1 VNNQF
6 KWRMNCAL
14 ALVVSAI
21 AAHSS
26 HGEFETPTALTNVK
40 IVTGTGTTID
50 NGTIVMLEG
59 RIVAVGTDASIPPH
73 AERIDGSGLIAYPGF
88 IDAHTNLGIPEKER
102 TVEERIRT
110 EDFNPDPREGP
121 LPATRFA
128 ERRGIR
134 PHIHAIEQYA
144 ADEKVRESHRAV
156 GFTTALIAPRDG
168 LFGGSS
174 DLVGLSNDPIRRSV
188 MTSNVAQ
195 HGSFTVGEPGEYP
208 RTILG
213 VFAQFRQVLLD
224 ARRHSKLQKYYERHP
239 TNAVRP
245 PTDAALD
252 ALQPMLG
259 RSQRIF
265 FEANT
270 DNEIRRA
277 LDLAAEFKLDVA
289 ITGAKEAWEAV
300 DRLKAERV
308 PLIVSLKFEE
318 EPDYGKKKPKGEEKK
333 PKPEALKPGEPLPP
347 APQPEAPKPDAP
359 KPDPSKPDPTKL
371 DAKAPE
377 TADVPPEVKERSEAK
392 EPKKDEK
399 EETIYEPLKLRKER
413 RRLWE
418 EQVANVIRL
427 HEAGVPFA
435 FTTRPFK
442 KASEFMDSL
451 RIVVEKGLPE
461 EAALKALTANPAEIL
476 GMKAQL
482 GALAPGYV
490 ANVTVLTKPLSDK
503 GAKTKFVFID
513 GKKIDIDAE
522 DEKDKEKGEKEKKG
536 DRPDGEKPA
545 EAGVAEVSPD
555 DAKDKG
561 PTWPVEIKADRVPKT
576 KTGGSVLVQNA
587 TILPVSGPTIPN
599 GSILIR
605 NGKIA
610 ALGSDVT
617 APPGVTVID
626 ATGRY
631 VMPGIVDCHS
641 HLGID
646 GVNEGSLAI
655 SAEVRIADT
664 IDPHDVSIY
673 RAAAGGA
680 TTHHAMHG
688 SANPI
693 GGQNVIFKLKYERP
707 VSEMVI
713 ADAPRTI
720 KFALGENVT
729 QANFFENFGKRYP
742 ITRMGVE
749 AVIRTA
755 FEAAKDYQ
763 GEWDDYNRQSQGGQD
778 LPPPRKDLRLEAL
791 ADVLSGKLTVHSHC
805 YRSEEILRLLAT
817 AEEYGIRIGTLHHV
831 LEGYRIA
838 PELARHGCGAS
849 SFANDWAYKVEAYG
863 AIPHNAALMTRY
875 GVNSSVNSDSAN
887 TIRYLNQE
895 AAKCIKWG
903 GLDENQALRLVTL
916 NPAMQ
921 LQVADRVGSLEV
933 GKDGDL
939 AIYNGHPLSTFSKC
953 VMTLIDGE
961 VFFEDSRPDSVERTD
976 WKAGPSTIDRAIP
989 KTAHRAYAIV
999 GATIHP
1005 ISGPVIEKGTVVIVE
1020 DKVLEV
1026 GENVQAPPGA
1036 GVIEGAG
1043 LHVYPGL
1050 IDASSI
1056 IGLTEVDSLR
1066 STRDFNEIGTFN
1078 PHIKTASAVH
1088 PHSEH
1093 VRIARTAGITTAVA
1107 KPSGGRIFGQSSVI
1121 HLDGWTA
1128 PEMLVVDAF
1137 GLHMSVPSLPVQLP
1151 EDKEEKK
1158 KRTDEHKKALKQ
1170 LEDFVTKAKHYAEVK
1185 KLAESDARIHY
1196 DVDLSLEAM
1205 IPYVR
1210 GEKPVVLE
1218 AGTYK
1223 AILDALE
1230 FADKHKFKCVLLGGQ
1245 EAWKVAD
1252 MLKEKNIP
1260 VILATVLSYP
1270 RGEYET
1276 WDSVYRC
1283 AAELDRVGVKFC
1295 FGSDSASSAFD
1306 LGTIAGMAVA
1316 HGLPRERAEFGL
1328 TLGAAEILGVADRLG
1343 SIEPGKR
1350 ADLIVTTDTPLQT
1363 VAHVT
1368 HMFIDGRPIN
1378 LSSMQTESYEKFKN
1392 RPSPKLPPATD
1403 LRGPKSLTAK

>member
-1 VNNQF
+1 MTVLC
-6 KWRMNCAL
+6 RRSICRL
-14 ALVVSAI
+14 ALVFAAI
-21 AAHSS
+21 AIHPAH
-26 HGEFETPTALTNVK
+26 GDFETPTALTNVK
-40 IVTGTGTTID
+40 IVTGTGTTIES
-50 NGTIVMLEG
+50 GTIVMLDG
-59 RIVAVGTDASIPPH
+59 RIVSVGTDIGIPSY

-88 IDAHTNLGIPEKER
+88 IDALTNLGVPEKER
-102 TVEERIRT
+102 TKEERERT

-134 PHIHAIEQYA
+134 PQTRAVDQYVP
-144 ADEKVRESHRAV
+144 DDKQREAHRAV
-156 GFTTALIAPRDG
+156 GFTAALIAPRDG
-168 LFGGSS
+168 LLGGSS
-174 DLVGLSNDPIRRSV
+174 DLVNLSNDPIRRAV
-188 MTSNVAQ
+188 LAPNVAQ
-195 HGSFTVGEPGEYP
+195 HGSFTIGEPGDYP

-213 VFAQFRQVLLD
+213 IFAQFRQVLLD
-224 ARRHSKLQKYYERHP
+224 ARRHAKLQKYYERHP
-239 TNAVRP
+239 SNAIRP

-270 DNEIRRA
+270 DNEILRA
-277 LDLAAEFKLDVA
+277 LNLTAEFKLDVA
-289 ITGAKEAWEAV
+289 VTGAKEAWKVV

-308 PLIVSLKFEE
+308 PVIVSLKFDE
-318 EPDYGKKKPKGEEKK
+318 EPEYGKKKPEPDAKK
-333 PKPEALKPGEPLPP
+333 PDTKSSETGEASGESKE
-347 APQPEAPKPDAP
+347 EA
-359 KPDPSKPDPTKL
+359 
-371 DAKAPE
+371 E
-377 TADVPPEVKERSEAK
+377 TK

-399 EETIYEPLKLRKER
+399 IYEPVKLRKER

-418 EQVANVIRL
+418 EQAANVIRL
-427 HEAGVPFA
+427 HESGVPFA
-435 FTTRPFK
+435 FTARPFK
-442 KASEFMDSL
+442 KASEFMESL
-451 RIVVEKGLPE
+451 RLVIEKGLPE
-461 EAALKALTANPAEIL
+461 EAALAALTVNPAEIL
-476 GMKAQL
+476 GMKGQL
-482 GALAPGYV
+482 GTIAPGFV
-490 ANVTVLTKPLSDK
+490 ANVTVMTKALSDK
-503 GAKTKFVFID
+503 AAKVKFVFID
-513 GKKIDIDAE
+513 GKKIDIDAD
-522 DEKDKEKGEKEKKG
+522 DEKEKGKKDRKG
-536 DRPDGEKPA
+536 DHPDGEKAVEKSAAAKSSDAP
-545 EAGVAEVSPD
+545 EAKKEAATPTEED
-555 DAKDKG
+555 EKG
-561 PTWPVEIKADRVPKT
+561 PTWAVELKADRVPKT
-576 KTGGSVLVQNA
+576 KTGGNVLVKNA
-587 TILPVSGPTIPN
+587 TIIPVTGQTIPN
-599 GSILIR
+599 GSVLIR
-605 NGKIA
+605 NGKIVA
-610 ALGSDVT
+610 IGTEVT
-617 APPGVTVID
+617 APTGVTILD

-646 GVNEGSLAI
+646 GVNEGTLAI

-673 RAAAGGA
+673 RAIAGGA

-729 QANFFENFGKRYP
+729 QANFFDNFGKRYP
-742 ITRMGVE
+742 NTRMGVE

-778 LPPPRKDLRLEAL
+778 VPLPRKDLRLEAL

-805 YRSEEILRLLAT
+805 YRSEEILRLLAA

-863 AIPHNAALMTRY
+863 AIPHNAALMTQH

-916 NPAMQ
+916 NPARQ
-921 LQVADRVGSLEV
+921 LQIDERVGSIDV

-961 VFFEDSRPDSVERTD
+961 VFFEDTRPDPIELQSE
-976 WKAGPSTIDRAIP
+976 WKAGPTNLNRAIP
-989 KTAHRAYAIV
+989 STPHRAYAIV

-1005 ISGPVIEKGTVVIVE
+1005 ISGPVIKQGTVVIVE
-1020 DKVLEV
+1020 DKILEV
-1026 GENVQAPPGA
+1026 GDNATVPPGA
-1036 GVIEGAG
+1036 GVIDGSG
-1043 LHVYPGL
+1043 LHIYPGM

-1056 IGLTEVDSLR
+1056 LGLSEIDSLR
-1066 STRDFNEIGTFN
+1066 STRDFGEIGTFN
-1078 PHIKTASAVH
+1078 PHLKAASAVH

-1093 VRIARTAGITTAVA
+1093 IRIARTAGITTALA
-1107 KPSGGRIFGQSSVI
+1107 RPSGGRISGQSAII
-1121 HLDGWTA
+1121 HLDGWTT
-1128 PEMLVVDAF
+1128 PDMLMVEAF
-1137 GLHMSVPSLPVQLP
+1137 GLHMSVPSLPVHLP
-1151 EDKEEKK
+1151 EDKEAKK
-1158 KRTDEHKKALKQ
+1158 KQTDEHKKALKQ
-1170 LEDFVTKAKHYAEVK
+1170 LEDYIAKARHYAEVK
-1185 KLAESDARIHY
+1185 QLAAADPKIRF
-1196 DVDLSLEAM
+1196 DVDLTLEAM
-1205 IPYVR
+1205 VPYVR
-1210 GEKPVVLE
+1210 GEKPVVFE
-1218 AGTYK
+1218 AGSYK
-1223 AILDALE
+1223 GILDTIE
-1230 FADKHKFKCVLLGGQ
+1230 FAEKHKLKCVLHGAQ
-1245 EAWKVAD
+1245 EAWKLAD
-1252 MLKEKNIP
+1252 VLKEKNIP

-1270 RGEYET
+1270 RGEYEA

-1283 AAELDRVGVKFC
+1283 AAELDRAGVKFC
-1295 FGSDSASSAFD
+1295 FGSESASSAFD
-1306 LGTIAGMAVA
+1306 LGTIVGMAVA
-1316 HGLPRERAEFGL
+1316 HGLPRERAEYAL
-1328 TLGAAEILGVADRLG
+1328 TLGAAEVLEIADRVG

-1350 ADLIVTTDTPLQT
+1350 ADLIVTTDTPLQA
-1363 VAHVT
+1363 VAQVT
-1368 HMFIDGRPIN
+1368 HMFIDGRPID
-1378 LSSMQTESYEKFKN
+1378 LTSMQTESYEKFKN
-1392 RPSPKLPPATD
+1392 RPMPKLPPVPE
-1403 LRGPKSLTAK
+1403 LRGPKSLTTR